1 MSVYSLLVSKKLEN
15 LNSHEVFLFK
25 VIIWILPTKYVL
37 TLSLNTVMSRLSA
50 PEWLIFLV

>member
-37 TLSLNTVMSRLSA
+37 TLSLNTVMSPLSA